1 MFEVTASSTDA
12 TRAVVQPRG
21 DMDTSNVH
29 LLTSVLAGQLRL
41 GRRFVR
47 LDLSRTT
54 VSDRTCLDHL
64 VPTHEHFLA
73 ARGLLALTNVDA
85 KLAPL
90 LHSSQL
96 DGTLFITDGP
106 GPGPANTPPGH
117 GPGVIARRLA
127 RGFRSRT
134 NYRLRMILAADRQA
148 HHRLTHPISD
158 EPFRARRA
166 IAVAQRLHRCW
177 IHARKATYL
186 VGR

>member
-1 MFEVTASSTDA
+1 MREYTMLRSESDGATATKAFEVTASSTDA
-12 TRAVVQPRG
+12 IHAVVKPRG
-21 DMDTSNVH
+21 DMDMSNVH

-54 VSDRTCLDHL
+54 VSDSSCLHHL

-73 ARGLLALTNVDA
+73 DRGLLALTNVGS

-106 GPGPANTPPGH
+106 GPGPG
-117 GPGVIARRLA
+117 
-127 RGFRSRT
+127 
-134 NYRLRMILAADRQA
+134 
-148 HHRLTHPISD
+148 
-158 EPFRARRA
+158 
-166 IAVAQRLHRCW
+166 
-177 IHARKATYL
+177 
-186 VGR
+186 